1 MKEESKEKLKNLLKI
16 KEETNSVE
24 PESEDVALS
33 TRIAKEAYR
42 ISLSITPESETM
54 VVIALGL
61 LNQAQA
67 IVDTNSTLALRIYNR
82 ARIVARKR

>member
-1 MKEESKEKLKNLLKI
+1 VNLQEKLKPLLKI
-16 KEETNSVE
+16 KEEEGSEE

-42 ISLSITPESETM
+42 ISLAITPESENM

-61 LNQAQA
+61 LSQAQA
-67 IVDTNSTLALRIYNR
+67 IVDKNSTLALRIYNR